1 MKRFLFHCRLNIKSK
16 PLFYSL
22 VSILFLLFT
31 SHLPVRSQDMSRDS
45 LIWYANDF
53 FNKSFNQARR
63 NAALAQIYAD
73 SSKLLYAAARE
84 PYGVARYDYLI
95 GVIERHKGNFPI
107 AKEHLN
113 RFLSAATTEKDTL
126 KMADTH
132 FQLGTILQNQG
143 LLDEAIEHE
152 YASIRLYEA
161 AGFPQYTADSY
172 TNLGIIYR
180 KLKQYEDS
188 ERQYRRAL
196 EIDEKLD
203 DLDGQASNHANLG
216 NLYAEQGRYEDAI
229 VCYQRAMHFDSL
241 NQSAWGLAYDHED
254 IGNMLNHQ
262 GNYRDGLNQHFLAL
276 GIRRQLPHQ
285 KEIAFSYQNI
295 GNAYFALNQPDP
307 ALIYLDSAATIGQ
320 AIEAK
325 ELLSEIAGTRSKIYA
340 RAGNYRLAYAYSVE
354 YNNRHD
360 SLLNQGITDKIN
372 TLNAQFETEIKENQI
387 ALLNSEN
394 ALKSSQLTAKKRQL
408 TGLLIALILFAVLSI
423 LVYRLYRR
431 TESQKVLISKNLDEK
446 EILLREIHHRV
457 KNNLQ
462 FISSLLNLQT
472 EHVDDEKALSALQ
485 EGQDRVQSM
494 ALIHQNLYQEDNL
507 TGVKVKDYFIKL
519 IRNLFDSYNIRKNQ
533 IELEL
538 EVEDLNLDV
547 DTVIPI
553 GLIINELVSNSLKY
567 AFPGK
572 RQGIILIKLQEMD
585 EQLELTVRDNGK
597 GISSQEM
604 EQLGSSFGYRLIKV
618 FQNQLNAELAV
629 KDQKGLLVEMK
640 IRKYRK
646 TN

>member
-1 MKRFLFHCRLNIKSK
+1 MKRAKSGWLPGWILITLFAF
-16 PLFYSL
+16 PL
-22 VSILFLLFT
+22 
-31 SHLPVRSQDMSRDS
+31 PARCQEMSRDT
-45 LIWYANDF
+45 LIWHANDY

-63 NAALAQIYAD
+63 NSDLAQIYAD
-73 SSKLLYAAARE
+73 SSKMLYEAADE
-84 PYGVARYDYLI
+84 PYGVMRYDYLM
-95 GVIERHKGNFPI
+95 GVIERFRGNFPK

-113 RFLSAATTEKDTL
+113 EFLVAAIDKKDTL

-143 LLDEAIEHE
+143 LLDEAIEHG

-161 AGFPQYTADSY
+161 AGYPQYTADSY

-180 KLKQYEDS
+180 KLKQYDS
-188 ERQYRRAL
+188 AEQQYRRAL
-196 EIDEKLD
+196 EIDEELN
-203 DLDGQASNHANLG
+203 DLDGQAGNNANLG
-216 NLYAEQGRYEDAI
+216 NLFAEQSRYEEAI
-229 VCYQRAMHFDSL
+229 QCYRRAMRFDSL
-241 NQSAWGLAYDHED
+241 NQSLWGLAYDHED
-254 IGNMLNHQ
+254 IGNMYNHQ
-262 GNYRDGLNQHFLAL
+262 GHFREGLNQHFRAL
-276 GIRRQLPHQ
+276 GIRRKLPH
-285 KEIAFSYQNI
+285 KREIAFSYQNI
-295 GNAYFALNQPDP
+295 GNTYFELLQYDRAI
-307 ALIYLDSAATIGQ
+307 IYLDSAAAIGRDIQ
-320 AIEAK
+320 AL
-325 ELLSEIAGTRSKIYA
+325 ELLSETALVKSKIYA
-340 RAGNYRLAYAYSVE
+340 QSGNYRLAYAFNQE
-354 YNNRHD
+354 YTSLHD
-360 SLLNQGITDKIN
+360 TLINQGVTDKIN

-394 ALKSSQLTAKKRQL
+394 ELKSSQLTAKKRQL
-408 TGLLIALILFAVLSI
+408 AGLMIALALFAFLTA
-423 LVYRLYRR
+423 LVYRLYSR
-431 TESQKVLISKNLDEK
+431 TESQKKLISKNLDEK

-472 EHVDDEKALSALQ
+472 EHIDDEKALSALQ

>member
-1 MKRFLFHCRLNIKSK
+1 MKRAKSGWLPGWILITLFAF
-16 PLFYSL
+16 PL
-22 VSILFLLFT
+22 
-31 SHLPVRSQDMSRDS
+31 PARSQEMSRDT
-45 LIWYANDF
+45 LIWHANDY

-63 NAALAQIYAD
+63 NSDLAQIYAD
-73 SSKLLYAAARE
+73 SSKMLYEAAEE
-84 PYGVARYDYLI
+84 PYGVMRYDYLM
-95 GVIERHKGNFPI
+95 GVIERFRGNFPK

-113 RFLSAATTEKDTL
+113 EFLVAAIDKKDTL

-143 LLDEAIEHE
+143 LLDEAIEHG

-161 AGFPQYTADSY
+161 AGYPQYTADSY

-180 KLKQYEDS
+180 KLKQYDS
-188 ERQYRRAL
+188 AEQQYRRAL
-196 EIDEKLD
+196 EIDEELN
-203 DLDGQASNHANLG
+203 DLDGQAGNNANLG
-216 NLYAEQGRYEDAI
+216 NLFAEQGRYEDAI
-229 VCYQRAMHFDSL
+229 QCYRRAMRFDSL
-241 NQSAWGLAYDHED
+241 NQSLWGLAYDHED
-254 IGNMLNHQ
+254 IGNMYNHQ
-262 GNYRDGLNQHFLAL
+262 GHFREGLNQHFRAL
-276 GIRRQLPHQ
+276 GIRRKLPH
-285 KEIAFSYQNI
+285 KREIAFSYQNI
-295 GNAYFALNQPDP
+295 GNTYFELLQYDRAI
-307 ALIYLDSAATIGQ
+307 IYLDSAAAIGREIQ
-320 AIEAK
+320 AL
-325 ELLSEIAGTRSKIYA
+325 ELLSETALVKSKIYA
-340 RAGNYRLAYAYSVE
+340 QSGNYRLAYAFNQE
-354 YNNRHD
+354 YTSLHD
-360 SLLNQGITDKIN
+360 TLINQGVTDKIN

-394 ALKSSQLTAKKRQL
+394 ELKSSQLTAKKRQL
-408 TGLLIALILFAVLSI
+408 AGLMIALALFAFLTA
-423 LVYRLYRR
+423 LVYRLYSR
-431 TESQKVLISKNLDEK
+431 TESQKKLISKNLDEK

-472 EHVDDEKALSALQ
+472 EHIDDEKALSALQ

-494 ALIHQNLYQEDNL
+494 ALIHQNLYQDDNL
-507 TGVKVKDYFIKL
+507 TGVRVKDYFIKL
-519 IRNLFDSYNIRKNQ
+519 IRNLFDSYNIRRNQ
-533 IELEL
+533 IELTL

-572 RQGIILIKLQEMD
+572 RQGNILVRLEERD
-585 EQLELTVRDNGK
+585 DRLELTVRDNGK

-618 FQNQLNAELAV
+618 FQNQLNAELTV
-629 KDQKGLLVEMK
+629 KDQEGMLVEMK